1 MEQVISLKE
10 LKLHIWQ
17 QIIEGVKNE
26 NHGFHFPVLAT
37 VGSEGIRQRIL
48 TLREAEPEARILI
61 AFSDYRTGKVA
72 DLLQNSR
79 ANWLFF
85 NNASKEQLRAD
96 SQVTIHHKDEY
107 ARILWD
113 NLPPSSRTEFLGV
126 LSPGTTSQDYTNNYP
141 EFVFNK
147 ELNYENTEN
156 GFENFCVLSCE
167 VSNLDYLQLRKSGH
181 VRAQYFW
188 RDNEWK
194 GSWVA
199 P

>member
-1 MEQVISLKE
+1 MERIISLKE
-10 LKLHIWQ
+10 LKFHLWR
-17 QIIEGVKNE
+17 QIMEGVNHE
-26 NHGFHFPVLAT
+26 DHGFRFPVLAT
-37 VGSEGIRQRIL
+37 IGSEGIRQRTL
-48 TLREAEPEARILI
+48 TLREAEPDARILI

-79 ANWLFF
+79 ANWLFY
-85 NNASKEQLRAD
+85 NQETREQVRAD

-107 ARILWD
+107 ARILWE
-113 NLPPSSRTEFLGV
+113 NLTPPSRIEYMGI
-126 LSPGTTSQDYTNNYP
+126 LSPGTTTQEYTNNLP
-141 EFVFNK
+141 EFVSTD
-147 ELNYENTEN
+147 ELNPENTES
-156 GFENFCVLSCE
+156 GFENFCVLSCV
-167 VSNLDYLQLRKSGH
+167 VSNLDYLQVRKNGH